1 MTGVADFRS
10 DTITRPTPAMRRAM
24 ADAEVGDDVF
34 GEDPTVRAL
43 EERVAALLG
52 HEAGLFVPSGTM
64 GNEIAVCVH
73 TRPGDEVI
81 VEATAHIFLYEG
93 GAPAFLAGVQCLPLV
108 GDRGL
113 FDRPQL
119 EQALHSDDPH
129 YPRSRLVALENTHN
143 RGGGRVLPQAAVRDL
158 CALAHER
165 GLATHLDGARLW
177 NAAIATGRP
186 LEELARPFDSVSV
199 CFSKGLGAP
208 VGSVLCGNRAFVT
221 EARRVRKKL
230 GGGMR
235 QVGILAAGALHALDH
250 HVTRLADDHL
260 RARRLAEALAGLP
273 GLSIDPASV
282 ETNIVI
288 LELTAEAPPPARWL
302 DALRDEGVLAVAFG
316 PRGIRLITH
325 LDLDDAAVTHAASAF
340 ARVAP
345 ALVPR

>member
-1 MTGVADFRS
+1 MTGAADFRS
-10 DTITRPTPAMRRAM
+10 DTITRPTPAMRQAM
-24 ADAEVGDDVF
+24 AGAEVGDDVF
-34 GEDPTVRAL
+34 GEDPTVRLL
-43 EERVAALLG
+43 EEQVAARLG
-52 HEAGLFVPSGTM
+52 QEAGLFVPSGTM

-81 VEATAHIFLYEG
+81 LEATAHIFLYEG

-108 GDRGL
+108 GTRGL
-113 FDRPQL
+113 FDRRQL
-119 EQALHSDDPH
+119 EEVLHSDDAH
-129 YPRSRLVALENTHN
+129 YPRSRLVAFENTHN
-143 RGGGRVLPQAAVRDL
+143 RGGGRVLPQAALDDL

-186 LEELARPFDSVSV
+186 LAELAHPFDSISV

-208 VGSVLCGNRAFVT
+208 VGSVLSGSRAFIA

-235 QVGILAAGALHALDH
+235 QVGILAAGALHALEH
-250 HVTRLADDHL
+250 HFERLAEDHA
-260 RARRLAEALAGLP
+260 RARRLAEALADLP
-273 GLSIDPASV
+273 GLCIDPASV

-288 LELTAEAPPPARWL
+288 LELTPEAPPPARWL
-302 DALRDEGVLAVAFG
+302 DALRAEGVLAVAFG

-325 LDLDDAAVTHAASAF
+325 LDLDDAAIRHATSAF

-345 ALVPR
+345 TLAPR